1 MPENYDVIVVGA
13 GFAGATAAR
22 ECAVRGLRTLVL
34 EGRDRVGGRTWTSQ
48 MSDGQLV
55 DIGGTYVHWR
65 QPHVWAE
72 ITRYGLAD
80 DLVPGAVPPDQCFA
94 PSSSG
99 MAWVDAAEY
108 DKRESALLD
117 KLFQESRR
125 YFPQPFQPLLRRA
138 DVEKL
143 DRTTV
148 REWMDRFDLSEED
161 DALVTQALTYE
172 TMRPAAESSI
182 LTWMRWWSV
191 SGGDAD
197 SVYEAILGFKLARGT
212 ASLLNAMLADGSA
225 EIRLGEAV
233 TTVESTG
240 QGVRVSTAGGRTYS
254 SAAVVIATP
263 TGVWPHIDFSPALSP
278 ERIQAAREGMQGAT
292 GAAKILIRIKGEPRN
307 INVLNRPGRPLD
319 AVWTDSRQS
328 ADEQTVVAIATGG
341 MQDPGDPGEVAA
353 ALRELL
359 PHVEVVD
366 VVPGVYGMDDE
377 FSRGAWM
384 YYGLGQL
391 SGYEP
396 HTRFMELEGRIAF
409 ATADIATGWV
419 GYIDGAIETGLRA
432 ARAVRQVVLSDR
444 R

>member
-1 MPENYDVIVVGA
+1 MSDKYDVIVVGA

-48 MSDGQLV
+48 MSDGKLV

-72 ITRYGLAD
+72 ISRYGLAD
-80 DLVPGAVPPDQCFA
+80 DLIPGAEAPDQCLA
-94 PSSSG
+94 PSASG
-99 MAWVDAAEY
+99 MAWVDAEEY
-108 DKRESALLD
+108 NKREAALLNQ
-117 KLFQESRR
+117 LFQNSQS
-125 YFPQPFQPLLRRA
+125 YFPQPFKPLLRRA

-143 DRTTV
+143 DRTSV
-148 REWMDRFDLSEED
+148 REWMDQFDLSEED
-161 DALVTQALTYE
+161 HALVTQALTYE
-172 TMRPAAESSI
+172 TMRPAERSSI

-191 SGGDAD
+191 SGGDAN
-197 SVYEAILGFKLARGT
+197 SVYEAILGFKLAGGT
-212 ASLLNAMLADGSA
+212 ASLLNAMLADGEA
-225 EIRLGEAV
+225 EVHLSEAV
-233 TTVESTG
+233 TRVDSTD
-240 QGVRVSTAGGRTYS
+240 QGVRVSTVHGRTYS
-254 SAAVVIATP
+254 SSAVVIATP
-263 TGVWPHIDFSPALSP
+263 SGVWPHIDFSPALAP
-278 ERIQAAREGMQGAT
+278 ERIQAAREGMQGGT

-328 ADEQTVVAIATGG
+328 DDEQTVVAIATSG
-341 MQDPGDPGEVAA
+341 MKDPGDPVEVAE

-366 VVPGVYGMDDE
+366 IAAGVYRLDDE

-391 SGYEP
+391 TRFEP
-396 HTRFMELEGRIAF
+396 HRRFIELEGRIAF

-432 ARAVRQVVLSDR
+432 ARAVQQIVLSDA
-444 R
+444 